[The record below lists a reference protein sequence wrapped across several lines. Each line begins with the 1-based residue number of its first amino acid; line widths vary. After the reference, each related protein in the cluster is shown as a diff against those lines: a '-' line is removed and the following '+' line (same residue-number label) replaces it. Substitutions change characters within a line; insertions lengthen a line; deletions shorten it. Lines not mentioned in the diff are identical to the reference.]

1 MGLDGSSEWFCWKQT
16 LISVRRMVLIIAIML
31 PLYHKNLMLHLKY
44 QSNILRASNWQRDLS
59 FWWFWYPVVSY
70 HAGATLIH
78 TVSGSRGVEG
88 SSELLAT
95 KPSSKRKISSFKSIF
110 KISQS
115 QTGYKL
121 LLEKA
126 NSEFY
131 YSTSSLFLQRKILF
145 FMVVIL

>member
-1 MGLDGSSEWFCWKQT
+1 M
-16 LISVRRMVLIIAIML
+16 I
-31 PLYHKNLMLHLKY
+31 
-44 QSNILRASNWQRDLS
+44 
-59 FWWFWYPVVSY
+59 SY
-70 HAGATLIH
+70 HAGATLIN
-78 TVSGSRGVEG
+78 TVSGSRGVQG

-131 YSTSSLFLQRKILF
+131 YSTSSLFLQKENTFLHGGCTVTTRPWPSGL
-145 FMVVIL
+145 LLNSSG